1 MKNARYLLI
10 GMLVVFCS
18 SLILAQLDFE
28 RKVVK
33 VPKVDP
39 SAIVLDGVMDEAA
52 WQNAGEANLIT
63 NSGYEFYGN
72 YYYRDLPEPDYNE
85 YYARMLWSQDTLF
98 LFIHID
104 EVVNDSSDLFWDGKW
119 TGDQLF
125 VSLSNRLGIDYDG
138 AGRYNGNAFTVPDGP
153 YYFVI
158 LGDQLTING
167 GEPFWVPEEWR
178 KFADDTMRTVD
189 PSTFARM
196 AVKIDKANGIW
207 DIEMAIY
214 NPKVTVQSSLG
225 FNIGGSQGSTASNT
239 QYSDAYAYY
248 TWQANVPDEPFTEP
262 PILDVLRNQGLWG
275 DPGTF
280 NLATSQCFAILEFEG
295 DNEIF
300 VRKEVQVPKVDPSAI
315 VLDGVMDE
323 AAWQNAGEANLI
335 TNSGYEFYGNYY
347 YRDLPEP
354 DYNEYYARMLWSQ
367 DTLFLFIHIDEVVN
381 DSSDLFWDGKWTG
394 DQLFVSLSNRLGID
408 YDGAG
413 RYNGNA
419 FTVPDGPYYFV
430 ILGDQLTINGGE
442 PFWVP
447 EEWRKFADDTMR
459 TVDPSTFARMA
470 VKIDKANGIW
480 DIEMAIY
487 NPKVTVQSSLGFNIG
502 GSQGSTA
509 SNTQYS
515 DAYAYY
521 TWQANVPD
529 EPFTEPPIL
538 DVLRNQG
545 LWGDPGTFN
554 LATSQCFAVLNFVN
568 DKTVG
573 VQDYIKGNSLPVD
586 FSLDQN
592 FPNPFNPSTTI
603 RINVSELSP
612 ISLKIY
618 NSIGQLVATLIDN
631 QVLSK
636 GTHLVNWKAESLS
649 SGVYFYSL
657 EAGGKL
663 ITKKMMLIK

>member
-1 MKNARYLLI
+1 MKNVRYLLI
-10 GMLVVFCS
+10 GMLFIFCS
-18 SLILAQLDFE
+18 SLILAQIDFE

-39 SAIVLDGVMDEAA
+39 TSIKIDGVMDEAA

-63 NSGYEFYGN
+63 STGYEFYGN

-104 EVVNDSSDLFWDGKW
+104 EVVNDSSDLYWNGKW

-167 GEPFWVPEEWR
+167 GDPFWVPEEWR
-178 KFADDTMRTVD
+178 RFPEDTMRTVD
-189 PSTFARM
+189 ASTFARM
-196 AVKIDKANGIW
+196 AVNIDKPNGIW

-214 NPKVTVQSSLG
+214 NPGINAQSKIG
-225 FNIGGSQGSTASNT
+225 FNIGGSQGSSTMDA
-239 QYSDAYAYY
+239 QQGDAYAYY

-262 PILDVLRNQGLWG
+262 PILNVLRNQGLWG

-300 VRKEVQVPKVDPSAI
+300 VRKEVQVPKVDPTSI
-315 VLDGVMDE
+315 KIDGVMDE

-335 TNSGYEFYGNYY
+335 TSTGYEFYGNYY

-381 DSSDLFWDGKWTG
+381 DSSDLYWNGKWTG

-430 ILGDQLTINGGE
+430 ILGDQLTINGGD

-447 EEWRKFADDTMR
+447 EEWRRFPEDTMR
-459 TVDPSTFARMA
+459 TVDASTFARMA
-470 VKIDKANGIW
+470 VNIDKPNGIW

-487 NPKVTVQSSLGFNIG
+487 NPGINAQSKIGFNIG
-502 GSQGSTA
+502 GSQGSSTMDA
-509 SNTQYS
+509 QQG

-538 DVLRNQG
+538 NVLRNQG

-554 LATSQCFAVLNFVN
+554 LATSQCFSVLNFVN
-568 DKTVG
+568 NKAVG
-573 VQDYIKGNSLPVD
+573 VGDYKNPNNLPVD

-603 RINVSELSP
+603 RINVAELTP
-612 ISLKIY
+612 VSLKIY
-618 NSIGQLVATLIDN
+618 NSIGQLIATLIDN
-631 QVLSK
+631 QILSK
-636 GTHLVNWKAESLS
+636 GTHLVSWKAESLS

-657 EAGGKL
+657 EAGGKS